1 MDWLLRSM
9 RLLCGRVPL
18 TWHKGRSSALLDQAF
33 RMGLHKPC
41 WPCLEL
47 ARDICSEQD
56 ACLQD
61 FLIDG
66 ISVTAPGHREK
77 LAPDHNQGQHSSPL
91 REAGHRAILGRV
103 ASFLNC
109 QGTPLPRSATVC
121 VCSSLY
127 SRGRPEE
134 HSWIFSRDRRCWCF
148 AQL

>member
-1 MDWLLRSM
+1 M

-56 ACLQD
+56 ARLQD

-77 LAPDHNQGQHSSPL
+77 LAPDHNQGQHKLISTEGGRSPSNPGKGGFFL
-91 REAGHRAILGRV
+91 ELPRDTS
-103 ASFLNC
+103 ASF
-109 QGTPLPRSATVC
+109 SH
-121 VCSSLY
+121 SLCLQQLVQPGET
-127 SRGRPEE
+127 RG
-134 HSWIFSRDRRCWCF
+134 
-148 AQL
+148 AQLDFQQG